1 VILKVKIDERT
12 LEIFM
17 AKKLLDDKEV
27 NTLF

>member
-1 VILKVKIDERT
+1 VKIDECT

-27 NTLF
+27 NALL